1 MARSTI
7 KGGRGMDDC
16 TKDFVKIFMM
26 ITDMEEDEYENFK
39 LSLLKSNLMG
49 TQDEV
54 LVYNYINALNRKRQ
68 R

>member
-1 MARSTI
+1 
-7 KGGRGMDDC
+7 MDDC
-16 TKDFVKIFMM
+16 TKDIVKFFMM
-26 ITDMEEDEYENFK
+26 ITDMEEDEDENFK

>member
-1 MARSTI
+1 
-7 KGGRGMDDC
+7 MDDC

-39 LSLLKSNLMG
+39 LCLLKSNLMG

>member
-1 MARSTI
+1 
-7 KGGRGMDDC
+7 MDDC

-54 LVYNYINALNRKRQ
+54 LVYNYINTLNRKRQ

>member
-1 MARSTI
+1 
-7 KGGRGMDDC
+7 MDDC

-26 ITDMEEDEYENFK
+26 ITDMEEDAYENFK

-49 TQDEV
+49 TPDEV
-54 LVYNYINALNRKRQ
+54 LVYNYIKALNMKRQ

>member
-1 MARSTI
+1 
-7 KGGRGMDDC
+7 MDDC

-54 LVYNYINALNRKRQ
+54 LVYNYINALKRKRQ

>member
-1 MARSTI
+1 
-7 KGGRGMDDC
+7 MDDC

-54 LVYNYINALNRKRQ
+54 LVHNYINALNRKRQ

>member
-1 MARSTI
+1 
-7 KGGRGMDDC
+7 MDDC
-16 TKDFVKIFMM
+16 TKDFVKIFIM